1 MELIKE
7 TKLEG
12 EFDGYDQDKVF
23 TFINGQKWQQSRY
36 KYKYKYKYRP
46 GVKLWKDD
54 SRYYLEF
61 DCMDEMIEVRRI
73 YD

>member
-12 EFDGYDQDKVF
+12 EFDGYDGDKVF
-23 TFINGQKWQQSRY
+23 TFSNGEKWQQAKY

-46 GVKLWKDD
+46 TVKLWRDG
-54 SRYYLEF
+54 SMYFLEF
-61 DCMDEMIEVRRI
+61 DCMDEMIQVRRL
-73 YD
+73 